1 MRRQYS
7 GRSDALVKSAEGEQ
21 GFWPS
26 YADMMSAVALILF
39 FLMLLSYIQNL
50 ITGNNLRSTQEV
62 LAETED
68 TLTATRLELSDT
80 QDVLSLTLR
89 EVKDA
94 EDELDRIT
102 IDLDEAKLLLERQQ
116 NDLAA
121 QDKLLADQKALIGE
135 QEDYMKAA
143 SEELLAMRSQ
153 MQTIAVLRLS
163 ILEQIR
169 DSMVK
174 VMGDAGKVSIGSNG
188 NIILSEGILFDLGSS
203 EVKKEAAPALDQLI
217 RVFSTFLSDDENAE
231 YVDSIVISGHT
242 DSSGTDQTNRV
253 LSTDRANAVLS
264 YLMDRDGGKL
274 DDYAQYFCA
283 AGYGKTRPVADND
296 TEAGR
301 AANRRIEISIILRD
315 DTVME
320 IVESYLDIE
329 LPELPEEKGGKP
341 D

>member
-50 ITGNNLRSTQEV
+50 ITGNNLRSTRDELTATQRS
-62 LAETED
+62 LAETLSTLDD
-68 TLTATRLELSDT
+68 TRVTLADT

-89 EVKDA
+89 EVADA
-94 EDELDRIT
+94 EDELSKIT
-102 IDLDEAKLLLERQQ
+102 IDLDEAKLLLSQQ
-116 NDLAA
+116 QDELAA

-174 VMGDAGKVSIGSNG
+174 VMGGDAGKVSIGSNG

-203 EVKKEAAPALDQLI
+203 AIKKEAAPALDQLKQI
-217 RVFSTFLSDDENAE
+217 MLEAT
-231 YVDSIVISGHT
+231 
-242 DSSGTDQTNRV
+242 V
-253 LSTDRANAVLS
+253 L
-264 YLMDRDGGKL
+264 
-274 DDYAQYFCA
+274 
-283 AGYGKTRPVADND
+283 
-296 TEAGR
+296 
-301 AANRRIEISIILRD
+301 
-315 DTVME
+315 
-320 IVESYLDIE
+320 
-329 LPELPEEKGGKP
+329 
-341 D
+341 